1 MNKFSKNFGVYEDL
15 TVCETSESPTFT
27 LDSMRKGSVEKI
39 PMSKRV
45 TFESTRQRMK
55 TQSNKAFS
63 FRKIN
68 NEYFIIKRIK

>member
-1 MNKFSKNFGVYEDL
+1 MDKFSKNFGVYEDL
-15 TVCETSESPTFT
+15 AVCETSEMPTFT
-27 LDSMRKGSVEKI
+27 LDNMRKGGVVKV
-39 PMSKRV
+39 PMVKRV

-55 TQSNKAFS
+55 TQSNRAFS

>member
-1 MNKFSKNFGVYEDL
+1 MNNFSKNFKLYEGL
-15 TVCETSESPTFT
+15 TVCETADRPTLT
-27 LDSMRKGSVEKI
+27 LDSMRKGGVEKI

>member
-1 MNKFSKNFGVYEDL
+1 MKKFSKNFRLYEDL
-15 TVCETSESPTFT
+15 TVCETADSPTLT
-27 LDSMRKGSVEKI
+27 LDSMRKGGVEKV
-39 PMSKRV
+39 PMIKRV

-68 NEYFIIKRIK
+68 NEYFLIKRIK

>member
-1 MNKFSKNFGVYEDL
+1 MNKFSKNFSVYEDL
-15 TVCETSESPTFT
+15 AVCETSDSPTFT
-27 LDSMRKGSVEKI
+27 LGNMRKGGVEKI

-55 TQSNKAFS
+55 TQSNRAFS

-68 NEYFIIKRIK
+68 NEYFIIKRIR

>member
-1 MNKFSKNFGVYEDL
+1 MNNFLNNSNIYGNL
-15 TVCETSESPTFT
+15 TVCETADSPTLT
-27 LDSMRKGSVEKI
+27 LDSMRKGGVEKI

-68 NEYFIIKRIK
+68 NEYFIIKRIR